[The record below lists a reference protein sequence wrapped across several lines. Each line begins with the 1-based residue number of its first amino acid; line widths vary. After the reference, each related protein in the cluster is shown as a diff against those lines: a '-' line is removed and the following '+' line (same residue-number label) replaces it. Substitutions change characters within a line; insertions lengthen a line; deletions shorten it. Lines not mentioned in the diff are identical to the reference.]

1 MAQILFRLIDNFHS
15 NPEKDR
21 QGCYKKGYPVSIK
34 PDGWY
39 EGNPNWHQ
47 SAYADKTK
55 WIVVEVPDA
64 TGEELKSYIREW
76 RDDFDYEIIATRPA
90 KGEYDVRI
98 YEKNASPSGANAI
111 TMEKVGTFLTK
122 WGCTGIS
129 ASSNSVTFTFS
140 LWNAVRSE
148 GFWDVPQISLKGA
161 FALNSYSN
169 GVGNITFTVIPD
181 AFPGMTQEQLT
192 RVISGRIQMRGGENL
207 VVNYPAF
214 TFDIERSDILTR
226 FREDVKLNGKRT
238 YRRRRFVLPSS
249 LCDTI
254 AAGGGFTSMT
264 KAALAAA
271 IRDGITEQW
280 RRKSQKSST
289 PIWDRATTTIAS

>member
-1 MAQILFRLIDNFHS
+1 MAQILFRLQDNIH
-15 NPEKDR
+15 PDTEKDR
-21 QGCYKKGYPVSIK
+21 RGCYKKGYPVSIK

-39 EGNPNWHQ
+39 EGNPNWAQ
-47 SAYADKTK
+47 SAYADKTR
-55 WIVVEVPDA
+55 WFVVEVTDA
-64 TGEELKSYIREW
+64 TKEELEAYAREW

-90 KGEYDVRI
+90 KGKYDVRI

-181 AFPGMTQEQLT
+181 AFPNMTQEQLT
-192 RVISGRIQMRGGENL
+192 QMITRKVQERGGSNL
-207 VVNYPAF
+207 TVNYPAF
-214 TFDIERSDILTR
+214 TFDIERSDILTK
-226 FREDVKLNGKRT
+226 FRQEVKQKGEGI
-238 YRRRRFVLPSS
+238 YRRRQFALPAS
-249 LCDTI
+249 LCDSI
-254 AAGGGFTSMT
+254 AAAGGFASMT
-264 KAALAAA
+264 KAQLAAA
-271 IRDGITEQW
+271 IRNGVNE
-280 RRKSQKSST
+280 
-289 PIWDRATTTIAS
+289 